1 MRTIV
6 TPISPLQQG
15 PAVGRVWRAFVAWL
29 RTPGVAWDV
38 WL

>member
-6 TPISPLQQG
+6 TPISPLQHG
-15 PAVGRVWRAFVAWL
+15 PAFSRVLRNLVAWL